1 MGLYGALRGLTA
13 AARIVRGVQLT
24 GTAVKIKRKGDKMV
38 DRYQRM
44 IRKNDRKGSQKP
56 AKGTNS
62 GNARFRAN
70 TMAGQYIASLS
81 KQSRG

>member
-24 GTAVKIKRKGDKMV
+24 GTAIKIKRKGDKMV

-44 IRKNDRKGSQKP
+44 IRRNTTTGRSKTAVKRTAVIPD
-56 AKGTNS
+56 S
-62 GNARFRAN
+62 GK
-70 TMAGQYIASLS
+70 TMTGQYIASIS
-81 KQSRG
+81 KQSRE

>member
-24 GTAVKIKRKGDKMV
+24 GTAVKIKRRADKMS

-44 IRKNDRKGSQKP
+44 IRRNT
-56 AKGTNS
+56 ANS
-62 GNARFRAN
+62 SPKTAVKRSAGLPVSGK
-70 TMAGQYIASLS
+70 TMTGRYIASLS
-81 KQSRG
+81 KQSRV